1 VTLGGYLGV
10 IRERWKLVALAL
22 IIGVAGAV
30 ALTVTATPQY
40 SSQVTLFISAQ
51 GDPTDASSAY
61 QGSLLSAQKVKSY
74 VELLSSERLSQDVI
88 TATDAPITPGKLSR
102 EISATSQ
109 PDTVLLTATVTDPS
123 PARAQF
129 LANSLGVQFGLLVA
143 DLERPANGKAPSVTA
158 RVVQR
163 AQLSASPV
171 SPKPVRNIGL
181 GAALGL
187 LVGLGAAFARN
198 ALDTSVKSVE
208 QLERATGVPNLGTI
222 AYDPKVRK
230 RPLIVQ
236 EHPQAPRSEA
246 FRQIRTSLQF
256 IDVDRPNK
264 MIVVASS
271 LPEEGK
277 TTTLCNLA
285 IAMAQAGNKVALVEA
300 DLRRPRAANYLGLEG
315 AVGLTSVLS
324 GQASLEDALQ
334 TWGDDLFAV
343 LASGPVPPNPSELL
357 ASDRMRKLL
366 MELQETYDTILIDTP
381 PLIPVTDAAA
391 VAVHSDGALL
401 ITRHGA
407 TSRDQVQKAVGVLA
421 GVNVRVLGT
430 VFSMTPASGTSSYY
444 YAYSSDST
452 ESKKGL
458 LRRRRASTSSSARK
472 INFPGDSD
480 LKPARTAGTRGGA
493 RTTNRSDAPPSTIE
507 IDRGEFDDAKNAQ
520 WASSR
525 GPSD

>member
-1 VTLGGYLGV
+1 
-10 IRERWKLVALAL
+10 
-22 IIGVAGAV
+22 
-30 ALTVTATPQY
+30 
-40 SSQVTLFISAQ
+40 
-51 GDPTDASSAY
+51 
-61 QGSLLSAQKVKSY
+61 
-74 VELLSSERLSQDVI
+74 
-88 TATDAPITPGKLSR
+88 
-102 EISATSQ
+102 
-109 PDTVLLTATVTDPS
+109 VTDPS
-123 PARAQF
+123 PTRAQL

-198 ALDTSVKSVE
+198 ALDTSVKSAE
-208 QLERATGVPNLGTI
+208 QLERVTGVPNLGTI
-222 AYDPKVRK
+222 AFDPKVRK

-264 MIVVASS
+264 TIVVTSS

-315 AVGLTSVLS
+315 AVGLTSVLA
-324 GQASLEDALQ
+324 GQASLDDALQ
-334 TWGDDLFAV
+334 TWGDDLFSV

-381 PLIPVTDAAA
+381 PLVPVTDAAA
-391 VAVHSDGALL
+391 VAVHCDGALL

-452 ESKKGL
+452 ESRRGL
-458 LRRRRASTSSSARK
+458 LRHRRSSTSSSAGK
-472 INFPGDSD
+472 IDIPSDSE
-480 LKPARTAGTRGGA
+480 LRPARAGGTG
-493 RTTNRSDAPPSTIE
+493 SAPGVTDGSGPPGSTIE
-507 IDRGEFDDAKNAQ
+507 IERAESAGRSDDANNSQ

-525 GPSD
+525 GPSG

>member
-10 IRERWKLVALAL
+10 IRERWKLVVLAL

-40 SSQVTLFISAQ
+40 SSEVTLFVSAQ
-51 GDPTDASSAY
+51 GDPTNATAAY

-88 TATDAPITPGKLSR
+88 TATDARITPGKLSR

-163 AQLSASPV
+163 AQLSTSPV

-187 LVGLGAAFARN
+187 LVGLGVAFARN

-208 QLERATGVPNLGTI
+208 QLERVAGVPNLGMI

-264 MIVVASS
+264 TIVVTSS

-285 IAMAQAGNKVALVEA
+285 IAMAQAGNKLALVEA
-300 DLRRPRAANYLGLEG
+300 DLRRPRAASYLGLEG
-315 AVGLTSVLS
+315 AVGLTSVLA
-324 GQASLEDALQ
+324 GQASLDDALQ
-334 TWGDDLFAV
+334 TWGDDLFSV

-366 MELQETYDTILIDTP
+366 MELQETYDTILIDSP
-381 PLIPVTDAAA
+381 PLLPVTDAAA
-391 VAVHSDGALL
+391 VAVHCDGALL

-452 ESKKGL
+452 EVPRGVRKY
-458 LRRRRASTSSSARK
+458 LRPRRPSNADK
-472 INFPGDSD
+472 IEVPSDSD
-480 LKPARTAGTRGGA
+480 LQPARPAGVGGTPG
-493 RTTNRSDAPPSTIE
+493 TTDGSGPSSSKIE
-507 IDRGEFDDAKNAQ
+507 INHGEFDEANNAQ

-525 GPSD
+525 GPSG

>member
-1 VTLGGYLGV
+1 MTLGGYLQV
-10 IRERWKLVALAL
+10 LRERWKLVLIALVL
-22 IIGVAGAV
+22 GIGGA
-30 ALTVTATPQY
+30 AAFTATATPLY
-40 SSQVTLFISAQ
+40 SSQVTLFVSAQ
-51 GDPTDASSAY
+51 LDPTDPTGAY
-61 QGSLLSAQKVKSY
+61 QGSLLSEQKVKSY
-74 VELLSSERLSQDVI
+74 VELLSSQRLSQDVI
-88 TATDAPITPGKLSR
+88 AATRRAHHTRKVVARNNGD
-102 EISATSQ
+102 ISARHGAL
-109 PDTVLLTATVTDPS
+109 DRDGDRPS
-123 PARAQF
+123 PARAQL

-163 AQLSASPV
+163 AQLSTSPV

-198 ALDTSVKSVE
+198 ALDTSVKSAE
-208 QLERATGVPNLGTI
+208 QLERVTGVPNLGTI
-222 AYDPKVRK
+222 AFDPKVRK

-264 MIVVASS
+264 MIVVTSS

-315 AVGLTSVLS
+315 AVGLTSVLA
-324 GQASLEDALQ
+324 GQASLDDALQ
-334 TWGDDLFAV
+334 TWGDDLFSV

-366 MELQETYDTILIDTP
+366 IGTAGDLRHDP
-381 PLIPVTDAAA
+381 HRHPAA
-391 VAVHSDGALL
+391 G
-401 ITRHGA
+401 
-407 TSRDQVQKAVGVLA
+407 
-421 GVNVRVLGT
+421 
-430 VFSMTPASGTSSYY
+430 SGHRC
-444 YAYSSDST
+444 
-452 ESKKGL
+452 
-458 LRRRRASTSSSARK
+458 RRRRGPLRWSATDHPPRRDIARSGAEGRRRADRGRCAGAGHRLQHDACVRYKLLLLRLQLGLHRK
-472 INFPGDSD
+472 
-480 LKPARTAGTRGGA
+480 AGGA
-493 RTTNRSDAPPSTIE
+493 C
-507 IDRGEFDDAKNAQ
+507 
-520 WASSR
+520 
-525 GPSD
+525 